1 MLELIHAVIT
11 SLLLSATVGGGVDQ
25 QAANDEEPAS
35 SETGVDVG
43 KLPSHLVSPRSLT
56 KAEQG
61 DDDLPD
67 ALDVQVSFCEPNL
80 RAPST
85 TFVSQVPPQA
95 ITHAMSG
102 RSP

>member
-11 SLLLSATVGGGVDQ
+11 SLLLSATVGGGVDK
-25 QAANDEEPAS
+25 QAQADEEPAS
-35 SETGVDVG
+35 SETGIDVG

-61 DDDLPD
+61 DDDQPD
-67 ALDVQVSFCEPNL
+67 ALDVQVSFCEPTPW
-80 RAPST
+80 AECT
-85 TFVSQVPPQA
+85 TPVLQAPPQA
-95 ITHAMSG
+95 LLHATAG